1 MDCKAD
7 HSTGGGVTLLI
18 WIIAGILLVALLACI
33 GLILWASLVMI
44 VRASDVMDW
53 TNREGNE

>member
-1 MDCKAD
+1 M
-7 HSTGGGVTLLI
+7 TLLI
-18 WIIAGILLVALLACI
+18 WIIAGILLVTLLACI

-44 VRASDVMDW
+44 AKASDVMDW

>member
-1 MDCKAD
+1 MGQR
-7 HSTGGGVTLLI
+7 HSRGNGGGVTLLI

>member
-1 MDCKAD
+1 MERRDPRGN
-7 HSTGGGVTLLI
+7 GGGVTLLI

-44 VRASDVMDW
+44 AKASDVMDW